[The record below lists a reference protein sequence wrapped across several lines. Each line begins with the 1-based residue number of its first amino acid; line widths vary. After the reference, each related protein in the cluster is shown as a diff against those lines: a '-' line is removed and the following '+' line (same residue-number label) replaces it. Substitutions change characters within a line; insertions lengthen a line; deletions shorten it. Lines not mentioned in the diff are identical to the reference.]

1 MSDTENALDDH
12 AAASV
17 VRPQARPIE
26 NRFLYVD
33 VAAARAKQLRKG
45 ATVRL
50 DAGTQHAV
58 KPERLAMEE
67 VNQGLVEWDLP
78 EFAVLLEKSRA

>member
-1 MSDTENALDDH
+1 MSDNDNVLDGQVE
-12 AAASV
+12 APA

-26 NRFLYVD
+26 SRFLYVD
-33 VAAARAKQLRKG
+33 IAAARAKQLRKG

-50 DAGTQHAV
+50 EPGKPRAV
-58 KPERLAMEE
+58 KPERQAMEE

-78 EFAVLLEKSRA
+78 AFAVLLEKR

>member
-1 MSDTENALDDH
+1 MSDTENVVDGQPEAP
-12 AAASV
+12 V

-26 NRFLYVD
+26 SRFLYVD
-33 VAAARAKQLRKG
+33 IAAARAKQLRKG

-50 DAGTQHAV
+50 DASAPRPI
-58 KPERLAMEE
+58 KPERQAMQE

-78 EFAVLLEKSRA
+78 EFAVLLEKR

>member
-1 MSDTENALDDH
+1 MSDTDNALDDQ
-12 AAASV
+12 AEAPI

-26 NRFLYVD
+26 SRFLYVD

-45 ATVRL
+45 AHVRL
-50 DAGTQHAV
+50 ETGAPRAL

>member
-1 MSDTENALDDH
+1 MSDIKNVADGPVDEAP
-12 AAASV
+12 V

-26 NRFLYVD
+26 SRFLYVD
-33 VAAARAKQLRKG
+33 IAAARAKQLRKG

-50 DAGTQHAV
+50 DANAPRAV

-78 EFAVLLEKSRA
+78 EFAVLLEKR

>member
-1 MSDTENALDDH
+1 MSDIKNVADGPVDEAP
-12 AAASV
+12 V

-26 NRFLYVD
+26 SRFLYVD
-33 VAAARAKQLRKG
+33 IAAARAKQLRKG

-50 DAGTQHAV
+50 DANAPRAV

-78 EFAVLLEKSRA
+78 EFAGLLEKR

>member
-1 MSDTENALDDH
+1 MSDIKNDPDD
-12 AAASV
+12 AVEAPA

-26 NRFLYVD
+26 SRFLYVD

-50 DAGTQHAV
+50 DAGTPHAV

-78 EFAVLLEKSRA
+78 EFAVLLEKR

>member
-1 MSDTENALDDH
+1 MSDIKNDSDGPVEDP
-12 AAASV
+12 V

-26 NRFLYVD
+26 SRFLYVD

-50 DAGTQHAV
+50 DVGTPRAV

-78 EFAVLLEKSRA
+78 EFSVLLEKR

>member
-1 MSDTENALDDH
+1 MPDNEIPTE
-12 AAASV
+12 
-17 VRPQARPIE
+17 PQADAVPVERPLGRPIE
-26 NRFLYVD
+26 SRFLDVD

-50 DAGTQHAV
+50 DVAGPRPT

-67 VNQGLVEWDLP
+67 VNQRLVEWDLP
-78 EFAVLLEKSRA
+78 EFAALSEKR

>member
-1 MSDTENALDDH
+1 MSDNEHVVGEEVEAVP
-12 AAASV
+12 V

-26 NRFLYVD
+26 SRFLYVD
-33 VAAARAKQLRKG
+33 VAAARAKQLRRG

-50 DAGTQHAV
+50 DESTPRAV

-78 EFAVLLEKSRA
+78 EFQVLIDKR

>member
-1 MSDTENALDDH
+1 MSENEIP
-12 AAASV
+12 SEPRSETV
-17 VRPQARPIE
+17 VVERPQARAIE
-26 NRFLYVD
+26 SRFLYVD

-50 DAGTQHAV
+50 DANAPRAT

-67 VNQGLVEWDLP
+67 VNQRLVEWDLP
-78 EFAVLLEKSRA
+78 EFAVLNDKR

>member
-1 MSDTENALDDH
+1 MSDTDNVADGQAEAK
-12 AAASV
+12 A

-26 NRFLYVD
+26 SRFLYVD
-33 VAAARAKQLRKG
+33 IAAARAKQLRKG

-50 DAGTQHAV
+50 DANAPRAV
-58 KPERLAMEE
+58 KPERQAMEE

-78 EFAVLLEKSRA
+78 EFAVLLEKR

>member
-1 MSDTENALDDH
+1 MSDTENVSDEQSEAP
-12 AAASV
+12 A
-17 VRPQARPIE
+17 VRPAARPIE
-26 NRFLYVD
+26 SRFLYVD
-33 VAAARAKQLRKG
+33 IAAARAKQLRKG

-50 DAGTQHAV
+50 EAGVPRAV

-78 EFAVLLEKSRA
+78 EFAVLLEKR